1 MNKILIR
8 YTHENTV
15 ARILLNDGKGN
26 ILDHLM
32 MEELQTLLNDYKN
45 RPELKLILFEVGEN
59 ISLLVQA

>member
-45 RPELKLILFEVGEN
+45 RPELKLILFEGGEN